1 MIKKGIAAVL
11 LALFLL
17 GLSLTGLFYTNY
29 TADEMDR
36 LLTEALKASQDQD
49 RDKAVEFSEKA
60 FEAWERQH
68 RYLCTYMSH
77 TKLETIDQSLAALSP
92 LAAYETW
99 DQFTAECRRC

>member
-36 LLTEALKASQDQD
+36 LLTE
-49 RDKAVEFSEKA
+49 
-60 FEAWERQH
+60 
-68 RYLCTYMSH
+68 
-77 TKLETIDQSLAALSP
+77 SP
-92 LAAYETW
+92 EGLP
-99 DQFTAECRRC
+99 RSGP

>member
-17 GLSLTGLFYTNY
+17 GLSLSGLFYTNY

-68 RYLCTYMSH
+68 RYLCT
-77 TKLETIDQSLAALSP
+77 
-92 LAAYETW
+92 
-99 DQFTAECRRC
+99 